1 MGILYVSAYVKK
13 AGVANIYTLNLN
25 HESGEE
31 LDILTT
37 FIARHEID
45 VFGVGGLSG
54 EYQDIARMVRFARK
68 IKHDI
73 IIMVGGG
80 IMTADPVVTMQAL
93 PEADYGV
100 IGEGELTSVK
110 LLEAITNKKDLSF
123 VNGIIYRDQTEL
135 TITSPR
141 VEFKDLDTLPFPDY
155 EGFNYEEYL
164 KTNPDLSDEGK
175 KYSQVS
181 VIGGRSCKYNCTF
194 CFHPSGSTYR
204 QRSLDSIFS
213 EIDYLVAKY
222 NISYIALREELF
234 AIDNQR
240 VTEFCKRIEKYDFDW
255 SIQLRID
262 SINQELVNLLKDTRC
277 RYVFVGVE
285 SASDDVLKSMRKGIN
300 LKQIEKALEML
311 KDAGLNSRSGVIFGD
326 SVETYK
332 TAMFTLD
339 WFNANYEKYR
349 MFVDMII
356 SFPGST
362 LYKRACKSGI
372 IPDPVQFL
380 KDGCPII
387 NVSRMNDNEFANLV
401 HQIELIN
408 DRHYNVKY
416 YN

>member
-1 MGILYVSAYVKK
+1 MSAYVKK